1 MDKSLESKL
10 KRYEALIKSKDMT
23 IEQQNMLI
31 GALKAENLS
40 LKDEILQKEQNFQH
54 ELNFYDKIIQEQR
67 NLMKSQDQKIKEIFK
82 PILLEVNKR
91 SNLAD
96 KDQSGDEVCVALSV
110 DTDQW
115 PVVLCWCNNEKMFE
129 NCTYVA

>member
-1 MDKSLESKL
+1 MTISTMDKSLESKL
-10 KRYEALIKSKDMT
+10 ERYEALIKSKDMT
-23 IEQQNMLI
+23 IEKQNMLI

-40 LKDEILQKEQNFQH
+40 LKAEILQKEQNFQH

-110 DTDQW
+110 DTDQ
-115 PVVLCWCNNEKMFE
+115 
-129 NCTYVA
+129 

>member
-31 GALKAENLS
+31 EALKAENLS
-40 LKDEILQKEQNFQH
+40 LQAKTLQKEQNFQH
-54 ELNFYDKIIQEQR
+54 ELNFYDKMIQEQR
-67 NLMKSQDQKIKEIFK
+67 NLMKSQDQKIKEIVR

-91 SNLAD
+91 FNLTD
-96 KDQSGDEVCVALSV
+96 KDQSGDEACVASSV
-110 DTDQW
+110 DTEL
-115 PVVLCWCNNEKMFE
+115 PVTTGPMLM
-129 NCTYVA
+129 

>member
-31 GALKAENLS
+31 EALKAENLS
-40 LKDEILQKEQNFQH
+40 LQAKTLQKEQNFQH
-54 ELNFYDKIIQEQR
+54 ELNFYDKMIQEQR
-67 NLMKSQDQKIKEIFK
+67 NLMKSQDQKIKEIVR

-91 SNLAD
+91 LNLAD
-96 KDQSGDEVCVALSV
+96 KDQSGDEACVASSI
-110 DTDQW
+110 DTEL
-115 PVVLCWCNNEKMFE
+115 PVTTGPMLM
-129 NCTYVA
+129 